1 MPMTVAATAAVST
14 TAATTT
20 PAIHPAEQ
28 PLVDSLCPLPV
39 PDVVVTLTS
48 CELVSVV
55 VGTVAEDAV
64 VEDAVVVV
72 SVQENGGDLINNH
85 VVPAYMPL

>member
-1 MPMTVAATAAVST
+1 MPMTVAVTAAVTT

-28 PLVDSLCPLPV
+28 PLVDSLDPLPV

-48 CELVSVV
+48 CVLVSVV
-55 VGTVAEDAV
+55 VGTV
-64 VEDAVVVV
+64 VEDAVVV
-72 SVQENGGDLINNH
+72 SVQEKGGDLIN
-85 VVPAYMPL
+85 M